1 MERRRSSGEVEVL
14 AVLLAADVQREVRP
28 LGVAAQGAAERLLAR
43 THGVLTGVLT
53 ARRERERER
62 FNILESFD
70 GYDAA
75 TSTAELARKLVF

>member
-14 AVLLAADVQREVRP
+14 AVLLATDVQREVRP

-53 ARRERERER
+53 AKRERER
-62 FNILESFD
+62 FNISESFD

-75 TSTAELARKLVF
+75 ASTAVLARKLVF